1 MTVFTIHT
9 AESAPTAARRVMA
22 AVEAKQGYLPTAV
35 ALLAESP
42 ETLEGLELLPCSA
55 CSRRHKHAWHSRLVW
70 WAWPDGC

>member
-55 CSRRHKHAWHSRLVW
+55 CS
-70 WAWPDGC
+70 